1 MDPVGNG
8 SHRQKSTSEGEHR
21 KLSDLCF
28 LMVCMISVVVLKS
41 KVAHICY
48 TCIKYSLKPG
58 SSELYVLSFM
68 IENPISAKF
77 IFAYS
82 SVYISHTCKL
92 WKQFRLI
99 RVIDNH
105 PIDDDDVTPMSTS
118 SIRLSYNAIMM
129 SYVTINLYLLALK
142 EGYFVAIAVLSKLP
156 QSLQSQITL
165 ALIFLGCLYGYL
177 FLRKSYGAVSRT
189 TSENSQSTG
198 TSTASSSQQST
209 GLEGVGTSSPYT
221 V

>member
-1 MDPVGNG
+1 VDAVGNG

-58 SSELYVLSFM
+58 SSELYGWSFM

-129 SYVTINLYLLALK
+129 SYVTINLYLLALEK
-142 EGYFVAIAVLSKLP
+142 GYFVAIAVLSKLP
-156 QSLQSQITL
+156 QSLQIV
-165 ALIFLGCLYGYL
+165 AMVFLGCLGGYL

-209 GLEGVGTSSPYT
+209 GLEGVGTSSPFT

>member
-1 MDPVGNG
+1 
-8 SHRQKSTSEGEHR
+8 
-21 KLSDLCF
+21 
-28 LMVCMISVVVLKS
+28 MVCMISVVVLKPE
-41 KVAHICY
+41 VARICDA
-48 TCIKYSLKPG
+48 CIKYSLKLG
-58 SSELYVLSFM
+58 SGDLYAHSIF
-68 IENPISAKF
+68 IDNPISAKF

-92 WKQFRLI
+92 WKQLRLI
-99 RVIDNH
+99 RFIDNH

-118 SIRLSYNAIMM
+118 SIRLSYKAIMM
-129 SYVTINLYLLALK
+129 SYVTINLYLLALQ
-142 EGYFVAIAVLSKLP
+142 EGYLLAIVVLLKLP
-156 QSLQSQITL
+156 QSLQIV
-165 ALIFLGCLYGYL
+165 AMVFLGCLCGYL

-209 GLEGVGTSSPYT
+209 GLEEVGMSSPYT

>member
-1 MDPVGNG
+1 
-8 SHRQKSTSEGEHR
+8 
-21 KLSDLCF
+21 
-28 LMVCMISVVVLKS
+28 MVCMISVVVLKS
-41 KVAHICY
+41 EVARICY

-58 SSELYVLSFM
+58 SSDLYADGIF
-68 IENPISAKF
+68 IHNPISAKF

-92 WKQFRLI
+92 WKQLRLI
-99 RVIDNH
+99 RFIDNH

-118 SIRLSYNAIMM
+118 SIRLSYKAIMM
-129 SYVTINLYLLALK
+129 SYVTINLYLLALQ
-142 EGYFVAIAVLSKLP
+142 EGYLLAIVVLLKLP
-156 QSLQSQITL
+156 QSLQIV
-165 ALIFLGCLYGYL
+165 AMVFLGCLCGYL

-209 GLEGVGTSSPYT
+209 GLEEVGMSSPYT
-221 V
+221 VWWLAKKLSIESAGS